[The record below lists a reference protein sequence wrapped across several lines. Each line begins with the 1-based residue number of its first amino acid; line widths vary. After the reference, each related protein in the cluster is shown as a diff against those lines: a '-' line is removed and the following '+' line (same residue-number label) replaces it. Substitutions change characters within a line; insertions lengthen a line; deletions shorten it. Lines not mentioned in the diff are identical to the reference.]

1 MTADV
6 TGRSCFAD
14 RLLGGTYPTGAWR
27 AGDRMADGAV
37 LALPASLPPGTYSV
51 WLGVYTWQTGERLT
65 PWVDG
70 SPQPDGRLR
79 LGTVRV
85 E

>member
-1 MTADV
+1 
-6 TGRSCFAD
+6 
-14 RLLGGTYPTGAWR
+14 
-27 AGDRMADGAV
+27 MADAV
-37 LALPASLPPGTYSV
+37 ALALPADLPSGTYTV

-65 PWVDG
+65 PLADG

-85 E
+85 R